1 MNAAPAPNRATWFR
15 LCTQMAL
22 LGAAIA
28 PSGAARAALS
38 AEALAKLVQTPV
50 GNLIS
55 VPCAARAACASC

>member
-1 MNAAPAPNRATWFR
+1 
-15 LCTQMAL
+15 MAL

-38 AEALAKLVQTPV
+38 AEALAKLVQNPV

-55 VPCAARAACASC
+55 VPCA